1 MKGVDSKQLQK
12 KKEKSAKI
20 VHAVIDKD
28 NEVSYQDIL
37 ENKVTCMYR
46 FIQFN
51 NGVAYFT
58 TWDKSNKFNYHRID
72 FTNSEDVT
80 TATTSQADYDDE
92 DDEDDED

>member
-1 MKGVDSKQLQK
+1 MLFRS
-12 KKEKSAKI
+12 
-20 VHAVIDKD
+20 HAVIDKD

-37 ENKVTCMYR
+37 DNKVTCMYR